1 MTIPESNIGK
11 ERYETKTIPET
22 KDMKERSTIKRGK
35 GKVQCNVYN
44 SEIINSKTLDTHI
57 LSRKHIE
64 NERKKTERENKN
76 QERKEGKMERLN
88 KFIAESEQ
96 NTFLGERKIYLK
108 KKK

>member
-1 MTIPESNIGK
+1 MGLGLHKNPTFAIPESNTGK

-22 KDMKERSTIKRGK
+22 KDMKERNTIKRGK
-35 GKVQCNVYN
+35 GKLQCNVCN

-76 QERKEGKMERLN
+76 QERRQNGK
-88 KFIAESEQ
+88 IEQ
-96 NTFLGERKIYLK
+96 SHSRIRTKHFF
-108 KKK
+108 